1 MSDDCIYAEYTPE
14 LFEAASELMMNKY
27 FMAKKVK
34 DQQIYDLTIKA
45 LEYYREYLDNNQPF
59 DTTTSTY
66 SSRLTN
72 KATYVPYVKDAIV
85 IPKQAITNW
94 EVQDCNGIRHS
105 KVEFLNSLTQ
115 YDGGFL

>member
-1 MSDDCIYAEYTPE
+1 MSDDTIYTEYTPE

-45 LEYYREYLDNNQPF
+45 LDYYRQYMDENRPF
-59 DTTTSTY
+59 DSTTSTY
-66 SSRLTN
+66 TASSPAFL
-72 KATYVPYVKDAIV
+72 PYKKDAIV

-105 KVEFLNSLTQ
+105 KVEFLDRVFNTAQ
-115 YDGGFL
+115 YESY

>member
-1 MSDDCIYAEYTPE
+1 MSDDTIYAEYTPE

-45 LEYYREYLDNNQPF
+45 LDYYKQYMDENRPYDS
-59 DTTTSTY
+59 TTSTY
-66 SSRLTN
+66 TASRPAFL
-72 KATYVPYVKDAIV
+72 PYKEDSIV

-105 KVEFLNSLTQ
+105 KVEFLDRVFRTAQ
-115 YDGGFL
+115 YESY

>member
-1 MSDDCIYAEYTPE
+1 MSDDTIYAEYTPE

-45 LEYYREYLDNNQPF
+45 LEYYRQYMDENRPF
-59 DTTTSTY
+59 DSTTSTY
-66 SSRLTN
+66 TASRPAFL
-72 KATYVPYVKDAIV
+72 PYKEDTVV
-85 IPKQAITNW
+85 IPKNAITSW

>member
-1 MSDDCIYAEYTPE
+1 MSDDTIYAEYTPE

-45 LEYYREYLDNNQPF
+45 LDYYRQFLEENRPF
-59 DTTTSTY
+59 DHTTSTY
-66 SSRLTN
+66 L
-72 KATYVPYVKDAIV
+72 PYKKDAIV

-94 EVQDCNGIRHS
+94 EVQDCNGITHS
-105 KVEFLNSLTQ
+105 KVEFLDRVFRTAGYES
-115 YDGGFL
+115 Y

>member
-1 MSDDCIYAEYTPE
+1 MSDDTIYTEYTPE

-45 LEYYREYLDNNQPF
+45 LDYYRQFLDENRPY
-59 DTTTSTY
+59 DSTTSTY
-66 SSRLTN
+66 TASSPAFL
-72 KATYVPYVKDAIV
+72 PYKGDSIV

-94 EVQDCNGIRHS
+94 EVEDCNGITHS
-105 KVEFLNSLTQ
+105 KVEFLDRVFRTAGYES
-115 YDGGFL
+115 Y